1 MLEVL
6 KGRIQQFSVL
16 VALLLQLLPFQEYF
30 APSFLLLFEL
40 ILAFLLEGSE
50 VVSDKLVS
58 IYILFF

>member
-16 VALLLQLLPFQEYF
+16 VALLLQLLPFQKYF
-30 APSFLLLFEL
+30 ASSFLLLFEL

-58 IYILFF
+58 IYILLF